1 MEKNTIVLF
10 LRFFGE
16 LEKIERILFHNSRK
30 YNTYYNYKIK
40 KGGKI
45 FMKKKICTM
54 LVVGILAMMSLLTG
68 NTYAD
73 TIDTIQIDTNK
84 TIVRPGEQV
93 TVTVSFGQELGTYTM
108 DIAYDNAL
116 FEYVS
121 AEGGTPND
129 LSDKVRVVFHDS
141 SGGSNPR
148 TDMSVTFKAKEGIT
162 TSNPTE
168 FMVTAEG
175 MANADASVTYD
186 DILVPIVKNVTV
198 EPEYV
203 DYTFDLQYTNP
214 VMKEKE
220 TEMVLSYSSPMG
232 RYYEHARLI
241 AEAATPSGAS
251 VTLVGTDEAQLKH
264 DLIQSGWGDAQGYKI
279 GGEDVLQEL
288 QLIGTFSE
296 VGSYTLTFKLIDRD
310 NSDTVIAQK
319 AFQITVTEE
328 QNVPSVPETNE
339 PEENTPE
346 TNEPQTNTVVNE
358 TMQNTTN
365 EEMPSKLPKT
375 GDNIYIPMA
384 ILLSLVVAIGVKI
397 NHKK

>member
-1 MEKNTIVLF
+1 
-10 LRFFGE
+10 
-16 LEKIERILFHNSRK
+16 
-30 YNTYYNYKIK
+30 
-40 KGGKI
+40 
-45 FMKKKICTM
+45 MKKTISII
-54 LVVGILAMMSLLTG
+54 LILAIAITFFLTG

-84 TIVRPGEQV
+84 TMVKPGEQV

-129 LSDKVRVVFHDS
+129 LSNKVRVVFHDS

-148 TDMSVTFKAKEGIT
+148 TNMSVTFKAKEGIT

-168 FMVTAEG
+168 FNVTAEG

-214 VMKEKE
+214 VIKEKE
-220 TEMVLSYSSPMG
+220 TEMILSYSSPMG

-241 AEAATPSGAS
+241 AEAATPSGAN
-251 VTLVGTDEAQLKH
+251 VTLVGIDEAQLKH
-264 DLIQSGWGDAQGYKI
+264 DIIQSGWGDAQGYKI
-279 GGEDVLQEL
+279 GGEDVSQEL
-288 QLIGTFSE
+288 KLTGTFSE

-328 QNVPSVPETNE
+328 QTVPSVPETNE

-346 TNEPQTNTVVNE
+346 TNEPQANTVVNE
-358 TMQNTTN
+358 TPQNTVNN